1 MDVTSDSKEIPA
13 SIESCFE
20 AVIDV
25 ESYPTWASDVRSVQV
40 VDRDDLE
47 RPLRVA
53 FRTGAFGRSAS
64 YTLLYDYSD
73 APHSVSWS
81 QVAGDITSRM
91 DGRYTFEQ
99 GANESTHVTYELLA
113 ELVVPLPSFVKRRA
127 EVKIIRT
134 ALDDLAERVRS
145 RSTGQLADGSHS

>member
-145 RSTGQLADGSHS
+145 RSTGDRKSVV

>member
-1 MDVTSDSKEIPA
+1 
-13 SIESCFE
+13 
-20 AVIDV
+20 
-25 ESYPTWASDVRSVQV
+25 
-40 VDRDDLE
+40 
-47 RPLRVA
+47 
-53 FRTGAFGRSAS
+53 
-64 YTLLYDYSD
+64 
-73 APHSVSWS
+73 
-81 QVAGDITSRM
+81 M

>member
-25 ESYPTWASDVRSVQV
+25 ESYPAWASDVRSVQV

-47 RPLRVA
+47 RPLSVA

-99 GANESTHVTYELLA
+99 GANETTHVTYELLA

>member
-20 AVIDV
+20 TVIDV
-25 ESYPTWASDVRSVQV
+25 ESYPKWASDVRSVQV
-40 VDRDDLE
+40 VERDDLE
-47 RPLRVA
+47 RPLSVA

-64 YTLLYDYSD
+64 YTLRYDYSD

-99 GANESTHVTYELLA
+99 GANETTHVTYELLA

-145 RSTGQLADGSHS
+145 RSADQLADGTHS

>member
-1 MDVTSDSKEIPA
+1 MDVTSDSKEISA

-40 VDRDDLE
+40 VERDNLE
-47 RPLRVA
+47 RPLSVA

-81 QVAGDITSRM
+81 QVDGDITSRM

-145 RSTGQLADGSHS
+145 RSAGQLADGTHS

>member
-25 ESYPTWASDVRSVQV
+25 ESYPAWASDVRSVQV
-40 VDRDDLE
+40 VERDDLE
-47 RPLRVA
+47 RPLSVS

-73 APHSVSWS
+73 APRSVSWS
-81 QVAGDITSRM
+81 QIDGDITSRM
-91 DGRYTFEQ
+91 DGRYSFEQ
-99 GANESTHVTYELLA
+99 GANDTTLVTYELLA
-113 ELVVPLPSFVKRRA
+113 ELIVPLPSFVKRRA

-134 ALDDLAERVRS
+134 ALDDLADRVRS
-145 RSTGQLADGSHS
+145 RSSGQLADGTHS